1 MRSKIRGEIKGKKTK
16 AAARLELR
24 AIKST
29 AEQNGA
35 GPAAAMDASDAISCA
50 ATSASQKEA
59 AKRAE
64 AKTCLALPRSVPLGS
79 LAIIGGATE

>member
-1 MRSKIRGEIKGKKTK
+1 ME
-16 AAARLELR
+16 
-24 AIKST
+24 
-29 AEQNGA
+29 NGA
-35 GPAAAMDASDAISCA
+35 GPAAAMDEASDAISCA

-59 AKRAE
+59 AKWAE